1 MPIKSVMV
9 DPDSL
14 SSDKPKVKSIMIDPE
29 ALMKNLD
36 QQNRTT
42 PQEPSYTIPLGD
54 TPNIP
59 MDEAKRV
66 APYIPDALPA
76 VGGAVGSV
84 VPGAGSTLGAGLGS
98 VIATLMRNEGP
109 SIFSHTGDAPSA
121 EDAIGGMGKDIA
133 LQGLI
138 PGGVEAA
145 LNPRQTIAK
154 VMASR
159 VGKMFPAVKNGIQAT
174 ETAGFMNPAATSEE
188 ASSVR
193 ELFSKGMKG
202 DKVTDPD
209 KITEALNNGYESS
222 ISPTTRKNINDFMGT
237 ISKQKGVSDN
247 VIGYAKNR
255 IVFSAPVILAGVAT
269 GHTAA
274 TAAGAGSL
282 ILTNAAFSKLM
293 ANPEMAQLVTQAAKT
308 GLKAEES
315 PLIQKALMGALR
327 GSEVYVQ
334 TPEGQEKAV
343 VGENGQL
350 QYPSK

>member
-1 MPIKSVMV
+1 MPVKSVMV

-14 SSDKPKVKSIMIDPE
+14 NSDKSKVKSIMIDPE

-145 LNPRQTIAK
+145 LSPRQTIAK

-237 ISKQKGVSDN
+237 INKQKGISDN
-247 VIGYAKNR
+247 VVGYLKNR
-255 IVFSAPVILAGVAT
+255 IVFSAPLILAGT
-269 GHTAA
+269 GHFNA
-274 TAAGAGSL
+274 AAGASS
-282 ILTNAAFSKLM
+282 IVLTNMAFSKLM